1 MNYVYQFVDGKEV
14 LYIGKSDR
22 SDFKRIREHGKNHD
36 NIPKEAH
43 ERINHA
49 DIYITLL
56 CNSTMSDVVESELI
70 RRYRPP
76 YNKAKQSE
84 WSGLD
89 FPEIKWIPFRINGEE
104 VYRENF
110 DHAIT
115 NPEMGIE
122 KFDYCKAYS
131 EYAKKVSNLQNELKC
146 LNQTNISLSKSI
158 ETLKDELR
166 RTKSNETLIE
176 ELRRAKSEAV
186 MKRSEEAIKSYNMF
200 NESICIYN
208 KLSEA
213 YNNLLMK
220 YNEVVRENKSLKAK
234 RVFNTTTS
242 IWKKYFQ
249 NRKLHKRKE
258 NSNEQAHLC

>member
-36 NIPKEAH
+36 NIPKEAR

-56 CNSTMSDVVESELI
+56 CNSTMTDVVESELI

-104 VYRENF
+104 IYRKDLRPTFSNAEN
-110 DHAIT
+110 
-115 NPEMGIE
+115 GIE
-122 KFDYCKAYS
+122 KHDYFSDYMKCAEEVSKLSYKS
-131 EYAKKVSNLQNELKC
+131 EC
-146 LNQTNISLSKSI
+146 LNQTIKSLSSQNESLKNELQKSG
-158 ETLKDELR
+158 
-166 RTKSNETLIE
+166 E
-176 ELRRAKSEAV
+176 EL
-186 MKRSEEAIKSYNMF
+186 KRVKENRDYCNSLYEEWLRIASDETFKCLDLSTKYNDLLKKW
-200 NESICIYN
+200 NGLVKKYN
-208 KLSEA
+208 KA
-213 YNNLLMK
+213 
-220 YNEVVRENKSLKAK
+220 VAENKELKVQQSRK
-234 RVFNTTTS
+234 KTTS
-242 IWKKYFQ
+242 MWKKLFSKQ
-249 NRKLHKRKE
+249 KT
-258 NSNEQAHLC
+258 A